1 MVECKTLHVKPTK
14 YLLQND
20 YSTESFSH
28 KKFSLLEILDIIP
41 NLKYRNPTN
50 LAVFS
55 YQMLAR
61 KKSFK
66 IF

>member
-28 KKFSLLEILDIIP
+28 KKFSLLEILDIIQ
-41 NLKYRNPTN
+41 NLKYRNPT
-50 LAVFS
+50 S
-55 YQMLAR
+55 
-61 KKSFK
+61 
-66 IF
+66 